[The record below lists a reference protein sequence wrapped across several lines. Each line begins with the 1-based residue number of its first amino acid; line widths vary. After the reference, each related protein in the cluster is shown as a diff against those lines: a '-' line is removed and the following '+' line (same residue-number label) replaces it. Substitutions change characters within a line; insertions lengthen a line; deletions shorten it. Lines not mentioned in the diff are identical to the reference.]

1 MLYLVRFDIVL
12 HYVKALRLF
21 TIVLDNDA
29 GAAHNLPCLAL
40 RVNLAK
46 PCPLAKSLS
55 TRHGN
60 KVNIV
65 LSTQSLN
72 QLDIIRLVAVLSKH
86 TKLSS
91 MLLDGLGSLTETL
104 HKPIMST

>member
-46 PCPLAKSLS
+46 LRMTICIVK
-55 TRHGN
+55 TR
-60 KVNIV
+60 
-65 LSTQSLN
+65 TR
-72 QLDIIRLVAVLSKH
+72 RLF
-86 TKLSS
+86 
-91 MLLDGLGSLTETL
+91 
-104 HKPIMST
+104 I